1 MRIGRTYRFEAAHRL
16 PLLPEN
22 HKCHN
27 LHGHNY
33 RIEITVAGCV
43 DSRGFIMDFSE
54 LDSIVLPLIAR
65 CDHRILNDVPG
76 LENPTAELIALWFHT
91 NLSNPIR
98 QAMASLP
105 EFTVRVW
112 ENDHCWAEFP

>member
-1 MRIGRTYRFEAAHRL
+1 MRP
-16 PLLPEN
+16 PLLPVCFGVN
-22 HKCHN
+22 A
-27 LHGHNY
+27 GDTGVP
-33 RIEITVAGCV
+33 RGDIFIGIEITVAGCV

-54 LDSIVLPLIAR
+54 LDSIVMPLIAR

-112 ENDHCWAEFP
+112 ENDHCWADCS